1 MRYWLFLLAMVSVL
15 AVAVGCGGGGGGGGG
30 GSATLTGRVLNVVTG
45 GPPNPASSVQ
55 AGQNSILTNS
65 GDGSFSLSASNGT
78 TSLLIDTLSLGFGAF
93 TYNFPAAN
101 GVTDVGDLWIGPE
114 KVTVT
119 GTVRNASTN
128 NPISGAQVAFAG
140 RTATTDANGNF
151 SLANVAY
158 SSETQTAF
166 WGILGTAK
174 ATGFLKTDW
183 STQPHTASSGVVA
196 VGDIL
201 MTPVSDPNP
210 PPPPYNIWGIV
221 SAPGGA
227 TGSIIRL
234 KQGGV
239 DVRVFNVGGDGKYFF
254 FVNPGTYTVVGEK
267 GASTSTPQIVNL
279 TAPNQVIQVNVT
291 IP

>member
-1 MRYWLFLLAMVSVL
+1 MRTWLLLLAAISLLV
-15 AVAVGCGGGGGGGGG
+15 VAFGCGGGGGGG

-55 AGQNSILTNS
+55 VGQTSVFTNAA
-65 GDGSFSLSASNGT
+65 DGSFNLTVPKGT
-78 TSLLIDTLSLGFGAF
+78 TGLLIDTLGLGFGAF
-93 TYNFPAAN
+93 TYTFAGAN

-114 KVTVT
+114 KVSVQ
-119 GTVRNASTN
+119 GTIRNASN
-128 NPISGAQVAFAG
+128 SNPISGAQVSFAG
-140 RTATTDANGNF
+140 RNAVTDASGNF
-151 SLANVAY
+151 ILTNVAY
-158 SSETQTAF
+158 SSATQTAF

-183 STQPHTASSGVVA
+183 STQPHTASSGIVD

-201 MTPVSDPNP
+201 MTPLSDPNP
-210 PPPPYNIWGIV
+210 PPAPYNIWGIV

-227 TGSIIRL
+227 PGSIIRL
-234 KQGGV
+234 KLSGV
-239 DVRVFNVGGDGKYFF
+239 DVRVFNVGADGKYYF

-267 GASTSTPQIVNL
+267 GASTSSPQIVTL
-279 TAPNQVIQVNVT
+279 TAPNQVIQANVS